1 MGFILNKN
9 TKIKPGDMNI
19 PVMNAVSILERDIFK
34 AFNDSELS
42 YNDIFLVTDM
52 TVEKEYFVIT
62 VNESITIKASDEL
75 GFIYGLLYISE
86 KFIGIKPFWFW
97 LDQKITPVDCVE
109 IKEGVYENEKPAVR
123 FRGWFI
129 NDEVLIQR
137 WNIDGDTVEPWRMAL
152 EALLRCGGNMVIPG
166 TDRNSR
172 KYRELAVNMGLW
184 ITHHHAEPLGAEM
197 FIRAYPDLKPS
208 FSENKDLFIKLWE
221 ESVTEQKNNKTV
233 YSLGFRGQGDYPF
246 WADDTSGKYDTPEAR
261 GKLIGDI
268 IEMQRQLVLKHD
280 PNAEFCTNLYGE
292 VMELYNGGYIDFA
305 DDIIKISADNGFG
318 KMCVRRTGANNPRI
332 TSMPEKPVTAGGIYY
347 HVSFYDLQAAAHIVQ
362 LPNSVDF
369 VMSELDAVMDKN
381 MNDYWI
387 INCSNIRPHAYYL
400 DAIRKKW
407 FGRAVSD
414 ASHSVEYVNDYYGG
428 IEKIADCLEHH
439 AEYMLPYG
447 KEEDEHAGDQ
457 FYNENVRMIAVM
469 CIRQRF
475 GFCSG
480 LRWLTG
486 ECEDLTEQVHIFRNI
501 TAGGIDNLK
510 KYYEKCVEVSQS
522 LEDGA
527 EKMLFD
533 SIILMQASLH
543 YFCALGVLTFADGYD
558 LFRSGNYIHAFMKL
572 GEAAELYDA
581 ANTALR
587 EREYGVWNGFY
598 FNDCFA
604 DIKHTSYMIKKLM
617 GLVRELGDNAR
628 HDLWYRK
635 ACYDI
640 KDRFVMTLLVD
651 DNHMEDWELYLALR
665 DSKVWKLEDE
675 AVVEFDRKPITEGE

>member
-1 MGFILNKN
+1 MGNNIKERDMGFILSRN
-9 TKIKPGDMNI
+9 TRVNCDGMSA
-19 PVMNAVSILERDIFK
+19 PVVNAAAMLERDIKK
-34 AFNDSELS
+34 AFNDSGALQ
-42 YNDIFLVTDM
+42 NDIILETDLS
-52 TVEKEYFVIT
+52 TEPECFVIESGDRIT
-62 VNESITIKASDEL
+62 VKASDEL
-75 GFIYGLLYISE
+75 GFIYGLLYISG

-97 LDQKITPVDCVE
+97 LDQKIEKTDVIE
-109 IKEGVYENEKPAVR
+109 IPDGIYRNKKPCVR

-137 WNIDGDTVEPWRMAL
+137 WSVNGDTTEPWKMAF

-172 KYRELAVNMGLW
+172 KYRDLAAGMGLW

-197 FIRAYPDLKPS
+197 FIRAYPELKPS
-208 FSENKDLFIKLWE
+208 FSEHSELFIGLWE
-221 ESVTEQKNNKTV
+221 QSVKEQKNNKTI

-246 WADDTSGKYDTPEAR
+246 WNDDTSGKYDTPESR

-268 IEMQRQLVLKHD
+268 IEMQRQIVLKYD

-332 TSMPEKPVTAGGIYY
+332 SSLPEKAVSAGGIYY

-362 LPNSVDF
+362 LPNSIDF
-369 VMSELDAVMDKN
+369 VMSELDEVMSRN

-407 FGRAVSD
+407 FGETVSD
-414 ASHSVEYVNDYYGG
+414 AVHSVEFVNDYYGG
-428 IEKIADCLEHH
+428 ESAVADCLAHH
-439 AEYMLPYG
+439 ADHMLPYG
-447 KEEDEHAGDQ
+447 KEADEHAGDQ
-457 FYNENVRMIAVM
+457 FYNENIRRIAVM
-469 CIRQRF
+469 CIRQNF
-475 GFCSG
+475 AFCPELS
-480 LRWLTG
+480 WFTG
-486 ECEDLTEQVHIFRNI
+486 ECRDLTEQVHKFRD
-501 TAGGIDNLK
+501 TALSGIDDLK
-510 KYYEKCVEVSQS
+510 KYYDICKSVSGS
-522 LEDGA
+522 LKNKKE
-527 EKMLFD
+527 LFD
-533 SIILMQASLH
+533 SIILMQASIH
-543 YFCALGVLTFADGYD
+543 YFCAAGMIKFADGYD
-558 LFRSGNYIHAFMKL
+558 LFRAGKYIHSFMKL
-572 GEAAELYDA
+572 GEAAELYRK
-581 ANTALR
+581 ANDMMR
-587 EREYGVWNGFY
+587 GGEYGIWQGFY

-604 DIKHTSYMIKKLM
+604 DIKHTAYMIEKMM
-617 GLVRELGDNAR
+617 GLVRELGDNSR

-640 KDRFVMTLLVD
+640 RDRFVMTLLVD
-651 DNHMEDWELYLALR
+651 DNHMEDWELYTALR

-675 AVVEFDRKPITEGE
+675 D